1 MKRKLLVSSILL
13 GLTVA
18 VPFSAMAQ
26 DQDQTTQKDKQLGT
40 ITVTGSLIP
49 QAEVETAS
57 PVITISTQQL
67 EKQGFG
73 TVYDALRATPV
84 ATGAVQD
91 NQFTGGFTPGAQT
104 ISLLGLD
111 PGFTLYLINGHPLA
125 DYPLLYNG
133 SSNFVDLTDI
143 PVGMVDHIDILP
155 GNQSS
160 IYGSSAIAG
169 VINIILKDHIDGYEI
184 NLRGGGYT
192 GGGGSNERIEILGGQ
207 QWGDFSLNFGVQL
220 SNQKPIWGY
229 DRKLTAS
236 TLQNPNPALRYG
248 SRNFLHEYLDA
259 HVSALHRSGPGCL
272 RSSLSRLSAARVV
285 PDRESVR
292 VPATTAAR
300 STSLVTRRS

>member
-18 VPFSAMAQ
+18 VPFGAFAQ

-49 QAEVETAS
+49 QAQVETAS

-67 EKQGFG
+67 ERQGFG
-73 TVYDALRATPV
+73 TVYDALRAQPV

-91 NQFTGGFTPGAQT
+91 NQSTGGFTPGAQT

-133 SSNFVDLTDI
+133 QSNFVDLTDI

-169 VINIILKDHIDGYEI
+169 VINIILKDHIDGYEL

-192 GGGGSNERIEILGGQ
+192 GGGGSNERLEFLGGS
-207 QWGDFSLNFGVQL
+207 QWGDLTLNYGIQL
-220 SNQKPIWGY
+220 GNQKPIWGY
-229 DRKLTAS
+229 DRDLTRS
-236 TLQNPNPALRYG
+236 TLANPDSGANYG
-248 SRNFLHEYLDA
+248 SRNLPI
-259 HVSALHRSGPGCL
+259 PGL
-272 RSSLSRLSAARVV
+272 RSQ
-285 PDRESVR
+285 
-292 VPATTAAR
+292 
-300 STSLVTRRS
+300 